1 MEMETNPVHQHE
13 EASMYL
19 VSSFAFTLQ
28 ALAGVMTDRSF
39 DNFVT
44 VLTGWV
50 FARRR
55 TITGMITAAGIAGK
69 RHHAAFHRVFAAA
82 RWSRDALGLA
92 VFRLLE
98 QWCGEE
104 EVLLGIDD
112 TLARKRGKKT
122 FGVGMHHDPLLSS
135 RGMAVTN
142 WGHSWVVLGVIVR
155 VPLWPERAFC
165 LPILFRLYLNKNAAE
180 RGRRVYRTRP
190 ELAIEMLQ
198 VLCNYWKNKRFHA
211 VADSAYGG
219 ASVLCRLP
227 DNCELTSRLTLDARL
242 YMLPGMPTGKRGR
255 PRKWGERLPTPR
267 EMFSQRGK
275 RLTLRQYGRRDR
287 VRVIETLA
295 CAHAAPRR
303 LLRIVAVEPLSGGR
317 TRQAFFSTR
326 TAAGAADVLA
336 WYAQRWSIEV
346 AFHDS
351 KTHLGFEEPQGWTRQ
366 AVERTAPTAMLLYSL
381 IVHWFVI
388 EGHRHYRP
396 AATTWY
402 VRPHA
407 SFGDMLATLRSET
420 LREQLIAWGLHG
432 PGSHK
437 IRQTLQNLA
446 QLAA

>member
-1 MEMETNPVHQHE
+1 MLISFVLL
-13 EASMYL
+13 YL
-19 VSSFAFTLQ
+19 ALTVAIGIWAARRVKTSKDFV
-28 ALAGVMTDRSF
+28 LAGRSLPLYMTVATVF
-39 DNFVT
+39 ATWLGAET
-44 VLTGWV
+44 VLSVSAT
-50 FARRR
+50 FARDGLGGVVADPFGASFCLVFVALFFARALYRMDLLTIGDFYRR
-55 TITGMITAAGIAGK
+55 RYNRPVEVATSVAITLSYLGWTSAQLT
-69 RHHAAFHRVFAAA
+69 
-82 RWSRDALGLA
+82 ALGLM
-92 VFRLLE
+92 FSTLSGGTISLTE
-98 QWCGEE
+98 
-104 EVLLGIDD
+104 GI
-112 TLARKRGKKT
+112 L
-122 FGVGMHHDPLLSS
+122 
-135 RGMAVTN
+135 
-142 WGHSWVVLGVIVR
+142 I
-155 VPLWPERAFC
+155 
-165 LPILFRLYLNKNAAE
+165 
-180 RGRRVYRTRP
+180 
-190 ELAIEMLQ
+190 
-198 VLCNYWKNKRFHA
+198 
-211 VADSAYGG
+211 GG

-303 LLRIVAVEPLSGGR
+303 LLRVVAVEPLSGGR

-420 LREQLIAWGLHG
+420 LREQLIAWGLTA
-432 PGSHK
+432 
-437 IRQTLQNLA
+437 R
-446 QLAA
+446 

>member
-1 MEMETNPVHQHE
+1 
-13 EASMYL
+13 MYL
-19 VSSFAFTLQ
+19 ASSFAIVLQ
-28 ALAGVMTDRSF
+28 GLAGVMTGRCF

-50 FARRR
+50 LARRR
-55 TITGMITAAGIAGK
+55 TITGMITAAGVAGK

-92 VFRLLE
+92 VFRVIEPL
-98 QWCGEE
+98 CGEGD
-104 EVLLGIDD
+104 VLLGLDD
-112 TLARKRGKKT
+112 TLARKRGRKT
-122 FGVGMHHDPLLSS
+122 FGVGMHHDPLISS
-135 RGMAVTN
+135 RGTAVMN

-155 VPLWPERAFC
+155 VPRWPERAFC
-165 LPILFRLYLNKNAAE
+165 LPVLFRLYLNKKGAE
-180 RGRRVYRTRP
+180 RSRRGYRTRP
-190 ELAIEMLQ
+190 ELAIEMLRL
-198 VLCNYWKNKRFHA
+198 LCNARKNRRFHA

-227 DNCELTSRLTLDARL
+227 DNCDLTSRLTLDARL
-242 YMLPGMPTGKRGR
+242 YTLPGLPTGQRGR
-255 PRKWGERLPTPR
+255 PRKWGQRLPTPR
-267 EMFSQRGK
+267 EMFSQRGQ
-275 RLTLRQYGRRDR
+275 RLTLRQYGRCDR

-303 LLRIVAVEPLSGGR
+303 LLCVVAVEPLSGGR
-317 TRQAFFSTR
+317 TPQAFFSTR
-326 TAAGAADVLA
+326 TATRAADVLA
-336 WYAQRWSIEV
+336 WYAQRWSMEV

-351 KTHLGFEEPQGWTRQ
+351 KTHLGFEEPQGWTRW

-407 SFGDMLATLRSET
+407 SFGDMLATLRKET
-420 LREQLIAWGLHG
+420 VREQIFAWGLHG

-437 IRQTLQNLA
+437 IQDALQNLA
-446 QLAA
+446 HLAA